1 MALQLIRLKGID
13 YNAEHADPLELI
25 ATAATIE
32 EKQYQ
37 LRMLSRMQETVNR
50 LFEEK
55 LETAISGRIF
65 FDKTEA
71 LGFINKNIS
80 TINNKMEQ
88 IINNPE

>member
-37 LRMLSRMQETVNR
+37 LRMLSRMQETVSR